1 MTRRVLFLVAA
12 LLAGARLPV
21 LAAQGNIRNSITLSA
36 ITIPFPTATEAD
48 YDAGAVAASSP
59 ITVTFDSKKNA
70 GNQPNVQRTSTISIR
85 ATSTTLGG
93 TKPIGDLQWQRNGT
107 APGGWNSLTTTD
119 AVVESR
125 QFVFNGVNDPWSTT
139 VYFQTLLSWA
149 NDPPGSYA
157 ATVVFTLT
165 ITTP

>member
-70 GNQPNVQRTSTISIR
+70 GNQPNVQRTSTLSIR